1 MTRNKTALI
10 MGVANRRSIAWAC
23 VRSFLEHDYN
33 VIFTYQNERFKKTA
47 ENLIESCARASCHP
61 TTTTTTT
68 TQRIRA
74 LPCNVESEIP
84 LLFQQGLPEL
94 LSNDNVSLDAIVHS
108 IAYAPNMKES
118 SLLTT
123 SREDFCMAHDVSA
136 YSFLEVAQ
144 YSNTQSLTALSYLG
158 AVRAVPHYSVMGPC
172 KASLESLV
180 RGLAL
185 ELGSRGTRVNAVS
198 SGPLSTISGR
208 GITGLSEI
216 QADVELRAP
225 LKRNIT
231 ADEVA
236 DTVRFIA
243 TQATG
248 ITGQTIYVDGGYSI
262 VAGPVIPS

>member
-1 MTRNKTALI
+1 MTTKTALI

-23 VRSFLEHDYN
+23 VRSFLEIDYN
-33 VIFTYQNERFKKTA
+33 VIFTYQNERFQKTA
-47 ENLIESCARASCHP
+47 ENLMDSTKTRP
-61 TTTTTTT
+61 NN
-68 TQRIRA
+68 RIHA

-84 LLFQQGLPEL
+84 LLFQQRLPEL
-94 LSNDNVSLDAIVHS
+94 LGKDNVCLDAIVHS
-108 IAYAPNMKES
+108 IAYAPDMKES

-123 SREDFCMAHDVSA
+123 TREAFTIAHEISA
-136 YSFLEVAQ
+136 YSFLEVAK

-158 AVRAVPHYSVMGPC
+158 AVRAVPSYNVMGPC

-208 GITGLSEI
+208 GITGLSII
-216 QADVELRAP
+216 QADVEVRAP

-231 ADEVA
+231 QEEVA

-248 ITGQTIYVDGGYSI
+248 ITGQTIYVDAGYSI
-262 VAGPVIPS
+262 VAGPIMES